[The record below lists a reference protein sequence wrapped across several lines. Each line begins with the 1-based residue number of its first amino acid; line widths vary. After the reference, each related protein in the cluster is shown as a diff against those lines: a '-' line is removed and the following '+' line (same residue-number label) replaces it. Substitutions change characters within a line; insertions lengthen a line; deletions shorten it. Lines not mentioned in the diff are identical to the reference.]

1 MCTLMCYFK
10 QIFVLL
16 ILSFRVV
23 AVLCLFLCIPQFD
36 FFIMTTDNRL
46 SVVRGVLCLA
56 IVLYFSVKRKL
67 RLKEAKCLACTYNI
81 VLSQDRTLRPTSAP
95 YASDVFCFLF
105 L

>member
-1 MCTLMCYFK
+1 MKLCIMCTLMCYFK

-46 SVVRGVLCLA
+46 SVVRGVLCLFDSA
-56 IVLYFSVKRKL
+56 VVK
-67 RLKEAKCLACTYNI
+67 AAC
-81 VLSQDRTLRPTSAP
+81 VS
-95 YASDVFCFLF
+95 
-105 L
+105 